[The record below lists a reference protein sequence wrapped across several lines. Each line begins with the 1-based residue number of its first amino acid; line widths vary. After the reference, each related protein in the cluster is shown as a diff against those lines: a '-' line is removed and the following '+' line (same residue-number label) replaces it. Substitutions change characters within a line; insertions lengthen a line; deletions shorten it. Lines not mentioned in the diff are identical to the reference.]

1 MRTARLPC
9 CPAVLA
15 AVPVHVTGVAVGVAL
30 ALHLLMRTL
39 GCDLAAPQE
48 EVGER
53 GLSVAPGRAAREALF
68 MLDPDVAYL
77 NHGSFGASFRSAA
90 PCAKSARRLLLCP

>member
-1 MRTARLPC
+1 
-9 CPAVLA
+9 
-15 AVPVHVTGVAVGVAL
+15 
-30 ALHLLMRTL
+30 
-39 GCDLAAPQE
+39 
-48 EVGER
+48 
-53 GLSVAPGRAAREALF
+53 